1 MTYKA
6 MDRNDNRT
14 GGQANKLHQKLISML
29 LSMLRKRMAELNS
42 TVNFHGTII
51 IKLDR

>member
-1 MTYKA
+1 MTIEQVV
-6 MDRNDNRT
+6 RPTNDLP
-14 GGQANKLHQKLISML
+14 LHQKLISML